1 MELKQFEALASLTRQ
16 YQPEALASMELALVT
31 TLASYTRAN
40 HSEGIANTEAKLKL
54 LREK

>member
-1 MELKQFEALASLTRQ
+1 MEIKQFAALVSLTRQ
-16 YQPEALASMELALVT
+16 YQPEALAAMELALVT
-31 TLASYTRAN
+31 TLAGYTRAN